1 MSQENIKSPIK
12 LDKKRKINI
21 KDVLQEKQ
29 LSLENPA
36 KEFLI
41 LKNKLIARS
50 TSINYWIKC

>member
-21 KDVLQEKQ
+21 KDDLQEKQ

-36 KEFLI
+36 K
-41 LKNKLIARS
+41 
-50 TSINYWIKC
+50 